1 MEKSL
6 FCAELL
12 YYMVVSGYNQGM
24 SIIIDE
30 LKSQANPTQAKNSK
44 RFFKTGKGKY
54 GEGDVFL
61 GIKVPQIRSIVR
73 KYWKETNLKVAEELL
88 HSKYHEMRMCALLIL
103 VERYKKI
110 ASEREKIFRIY
121 IASAKYINNWDLV
134 DLTAPQIVGGYLAD
148 KPKTILYQFA
158 KSKNLWE
165 RRIAIL
171 TTFNYIYQG
180 ESQETIK
187 IARIL
192 LHDPHDLIHKAVG
205 WMLREVGKRVDE
217 KILTNFL
224 DKRYKE
230 MPRTMLRYAIEKLSE
245 KKRKYYLSK

>member
-1 MEKSL
+1 M
-6 FCAELL
+6 A
-12 YYMVVSGYNQGM
+12 
-24 SIIIDE
+24 IIDE
-30 LKSQANPTQAKNSK
+30 LKLLANSMQAKNLQ
-44 RFFKTGKGKY
+44 RFLKTGKGEY

>member
-1 MEKSL
+1 M
-6 FCAELL
+6 A
-12 YYMVVSGYNQGM
+12 
-24 SIIIDE
+24 IIDE
-30 LKSQANPTQAKNSK
+30 LKLLTNSVQAKNLQ
-44 RFFKTGKGKY
+44 RFFKTGKGEY

-61 GIKVPQIRSIVR
+61 GIKVPQIRSIIR

>member
-1 MEKSL
+1 
-6 FCAELL
+6 
-12 YYMVVSGYNQGM
+12 
-24 SIIIDE
+24 
-30 LKSQANPTQAKNSK
+30 
-44 RFFKTGKGKY
+44 
-54 GEGDVFL
+54 
-61 GIKVPQIRSIVR
+61 PQIRSIVR

>member
-1 MEKSL
+1 
-6 FCAELL
+6 
-12 YYMVVSGYNQGM
+12 
-24 SIIIDE
+24 
-30 LKSQANPTQAKNSK
+30 
-44 RFFKTGKGKY
+44 
-54 GEGDVFL
+54 L

>member
-1 MEKSL
+1 M
-6 FCAELL
+6 A
-12 YYMVVSGYNQGM
+12 
-24 SIIIDE
+24 IIDE
-30 LKSQANPTQAKNSK
+30 LKLLANSMQAKNLQ
-44 RFFKTGKGKY
+44 RFLKTGKGEY
-54 GEGDVFL
+54 GEGDVSL

-230 MPRTMLRYAIEKLSE
+230 MPRTMLRYSIEKLS
-245 KKRKYYLSK
+245 KTKRKHYLSK

>member
-1 MEKSL
+1 M
-6 FCAELL
+6 A
-12 YYMVVSGYNQGM
+12 
-24 SIIIDE
+24 IIDE
-30 LKSQANPTQAKNSK
+30 LKLLANSMQAKNLQ
-44 RFFKTGKGKY
+44 RFLKTGKGEY
-54 GEGDVFL
+54 GEGDVSL

-165 RRIAIL
+165 RQV
-171 TTFNYIYQG
+171 F
-180 ESQETIK
+180 
-187 IARIL
+187 
-192 LHDPHDLIHKAVG
+192 
-205 WMLREVGKRVDE
+205 
-217 KILTNFL
+217 FL
-224 DKRYKE
+224 
-230 MPRTMLRYAIEKLSE
+230 PP
-245 KKRKYYLSK
+245 

>member
-1 MEKSL
+1 M
-6 FCAELL
+6 A
-12 YYMVVSGYNQGM
+12 
-24 SIIIDE
+24 IIDE
-30 LKSQANPTQAKNSK
+30 LKLLANSMQAKNLQ
-44 RFFKTGKGKY
+44 RFLKTGKGEY
-54 GEGDVFL
+54 GEGDVSL

>member
-1 MEKSL
+1 M
-6 FCAELL
+6 A
-12 YYMVVSGYNQGM
+12 
-24 SIIIDE
+24 IIDE
-30 LKSQANPTQAKNSK
+30 LKLLANSMQAKNLQ
-44 RFFKTGKGKY
+44 RFFKTGKGEY

>member
-1 MEKSL
+1 M
-6 FCAELL
+6 A
-12 YYMVVSGYNQGM
+12 
-24 SIIIDE
+24 IIDE
-30 LKSQANPTQAKNSK
+30 LKLLANSVQAKNLQ
-44 RFFKTGKGKY
+44 RFFKTGKGEY
-54 GEGDVFL
+54 GEGDVSL

>member
-1 MEKSL
+1 M
-6 FCAELL
+6 AI
-12 YYMVVSGYNQGM
+12 V
-24 SIIIDE
+24 DE
-30 LKSQANPTQAKNSK
+30 LKLLANSMQAKNLQ
-44 RFFKTGKGKY
+44 RFLKTGKGEY
-54 GEGDVFL
+54 GEGDVSL

-230 MPRTMLRYAIEKLSE
+230 MPRTMLRYSIEKLS
-245 KKRKYYLSK
+245 KTKRKHYLSK